1 MKKTASPPSHRNQQ
15 KRVIMNMEKYQDS
28 YFKLL
33 SFEKSFRQFTQKKV
47 PGADVSLALIMIL
60 RYLEE
65 NGSCGQKELTVTF
78 NASSAAMAVSI
89 GKLEE
94 RKLIVKEVAD
104 DDKRNNIIS
113 LTERGKALL
122 AQVAASAAREEVKEE
137 VFLSEEELSQLTKLQ
152 KKLFRQLK
160 TITINV

>member
-1 MKKTASPPSHRNQQ
+1 
-15 KRVIMNMEKYQDS
+15 MENYQDS

-47 PGADVSLALIMIL
+47 PGTNVSLALVMIL
-60 RYLEE
+60 RYLQE
-65 NGSCGQKELTVTF
+65 NGGCGQKELTVTF

-89 GKLEE
+89 SKLEE
-94 RKLIVKEVAD
+94 KGLIIKETAD

-113 LTERGKALL
+113 LTEKGEALL
-122 AQVAASAAREEVKEE
+122 AQVAGIYENGDAEEEAPM
-137 VFLSEEELSQLTKLQ
+137 SEEELHQLAKLQ

-160 TITINV
+160 AITINV

>member
-1 MKKTASPPSHRNQQ
+1 
-15 KRVIMNMEKYQDS
+15 MNMEKYQDS

-47 PGADVSLALIMIL
+47 PGANVSLALVMIL
-60 RYLEE
+60 RYLQE
-65 NGSCGQKELTVTF
+65 NGNCGQKELTVTF

-94 RKLIVKEVAD
+94 KGLIVKEAAD

-113 LTERGKALL
+113 LTEKGEDLL
-122 AQVAASAAREEVKEE
+122 AQVAANYEAEETKEE
-137 VFLSEEELSQLTKLQ
+137 APMSEEELSQLTKLQ

>member
-1 MKKTASPPSHRNQQ
+1 
-15 KRVIMNMEKYQDS
+15 MNMEKYQDS

-78 NASSAAMAVSI
+78 NASS
-89 GKLEE
+89 LH
-94 RKLIVKEVAD
+94 D
-104 DDKRNNIIS
+104 
-113 LTERGKALL
+113 ALP
-122 AQVAASAAREEVKEE
+122 
-137 VFLSEEELSQLTKLQ
+137 
-152 KKLFRQLK
+152 
-160 TITINV
+160 I

>member
-1 MKKTASPPSHRNQQ
+1 MYMGH
-15 KRVIMNMEKYQDS
+15 YQDS

-94 RKLIVKEVAD
+94 KELIVKEVAD

-113 LTERGKALL
+113 LTEKGETLL
-122 AQVAASAAREEVKEE
+122 AQVAAAAAAEGAKAEAPM
-137 VFLSEEELSQLTKLQ
+137 SEEELSQLTKLQ

-160 TITINV
+160 AITINV

>member
-1 MKKTASPPSHRNQQ
+1 
-15 KRVIMNMEKYQDS
+15 MNLKKYQDS
-28 YFKLL
+28 YFSLL

-47 PGADVSLALIMIL
+47 EGTDISLALVMIL

-89 GKLEE
+89 AKLEE
-94 RKLIVKEVAD
+94 KALITKEVAD
-104 DDKRNNIIS
+104 DDKRNNIIA
-113 LTERGKALL
+113 LTGQGKELLDTVTAGFAGESENSDAL
-122 AQVAASAAREEVKEE
+122 SD
-137 VFLSEEELSQLTKLQ
+137 EELSQLNRLQ

-160 TITINV
+160 TISVNV

>member
-1 MKKTASPPSHRNQQ
+1 
-15 KRVIMNMEKYQDS
+15 MNMENYQDS

-47 PGADVSLALIMIL
+47 PGTDVSLALVMIL
-60 RYLEE
+60 RYLQE
-65 NGSCGQKELTVTF
+65 NGNCGQKELTVTF

-94 RKLIVKEVAD
+94 KRLIVKEVAD

-113 LTERGKALL
+113 LTENGEALL
-122 AQVAASAAREEVKEE
+122 AQVASTYENGEA
-137 VFLSEEELSQLTKLQ
+137 EEESPMSAEEPSQLTKLQ

>member
-1 MKKTASPPSHRNQQ
+1 
-15 KRVIMNMEKYQDS
+15 MNMEKYQDS

-47 PGADVSLALIMIL
+47 PGANVSLALVMIL
-60 RYLEE
+60 RYLQE
-65 NGSCGQKELTVTF
+65 NGNCGQKELTVTF

-89 GKLEE
+89 SKLEE
-94 RKLIVKEVAD
+94 KGLIVKEAAD

-113 LTERGKALL
+113 LTEKGEDLL
-122 AQVAASAAREEVKEE
+122 AQVAANYEAEETKEE
-137 VFLSEEELSQLTKLQ
+137 APMSEEELSQLTKLQ

>member
-1 MKKTASPPSHRNQQ
+1 
-15 KRVIMNMEKYQDS
+15 MNMEKYQDS

-47 PGADVSLALIMIL
+47 PGANVSLALVMIL
-60 RYLEE
+60 RYLQE
-65 NGSCGQKELTVTF
+65 NGNCGQKELTVTF

-94 RKLIVKEVAD
+94 KGLIVKEAAD

-113 LTERGKALL
+113 LTEKGEDLL
-122 AQVAASAAREEVKEE
+122 AQVAANFEAEETKEE
-137 VFLSEEELSQLTKLQ
+137 APMSEEELSQLTKLQ

>member
-1 MKKTASPPSHRNQQ
+1 
-15 KRVIMNMEKYQDS
+15 MNMENYQDS

-94 RKLIVKEVAD
+94 RELIIKEVAD

-113 LTERGKALL
+113 LTEKGEALL
-122 AQVAASAAREEVKEE
+122 AQVAASSETAEAKVEAPM
-137 VFLSEEELSQLTKLQ
+137 SEEELSQLTKLQ

-160 TITINV
+160 TISINV

>member
-1 MKKTASPPSHRNQQ
+1 
-15 KRVIMNMEKYQDS
+15 MNLKKYQDS
-28 YFKLL
+28 YFSLL

-47 PGADVSLALIMIL
+47 EGTDISLALVMIL

-89 GKLEE
+89 AKLEE
-94 RKLIVKEVAD
+94 KALITKEVAD
-104 DDKRNNIIS
+104 DDKRNNIIA
-113 LTERGKALL
+113 LTSQGKELL
-122 AQVAASAAREEVKEE
+122 DTVTAGFAGESENSDV
-137 VFLSEEELSQLTKLQ
+137 LSDEELSQLNRLQ

-160 TITINV
+160 TISINV

>member
-1 MKKTASPPSHRNQQ
+1 
-15 KRVIMNMEKYQDS
+15 MNMEKYQDS

-47 PGADVSLALIMIL
+47 PGANVSLALVMIL
-60 RYLEE
+60 RYLQE
-65 NGSCGQKELTVTF
+65 NGNCGQKELTVTF

-89 GKLEE
+89 SKLEE
-94 RKLIVKEVAD
+94 KGLIVKEAAD

-113 LTERGKALL
+113 LTQKGEDLL
-122 AQVAASAAREEVKEE
+122 AQVAASFEAEETKEE
-137 VFLSEEELSQLTKLQ
+137 APMSEEELSQLTKLQ

>member
-1 MKKTASPPSHRNQQ
+1 
-15 KRVIMNMEKYQDS
+15 MNLKKYQDS
-28 YFKLL
+28 YFSLL

-47 PGADVSLALIMIL
+47 PGTDVSLALIMVL
-60 RYLEE
+60 RYLQE

-94 RKLIVKEVAD
+94 RELITKEVAD

-113 LTERGKALL
+113 LTENGEELL
-122 AQVAASAAREEVKEE
+122 ATVNQSFTGEAETAPA
-137 VFLSEEELSQLTKLQ
+137 LSEEEMSQLTKLQ

-160 TITINV
+160 AISINV

>member
-1 MKKTASPPSHRNQQ
+1 
-15 KRVIMNMEKYQDS
+15 MNMEKYQDS

-47 PGADVSLALIMIL
+47 PGANVSLALVMIL
-60 RYLEE
+60 RYLQE
-65 NGSCGQKELTVTF
+65 NGNCGQKELTVTF

-94 RKLIVKEVAD
+94 KGLIVKEAAD

-113 LTERGKALL
+113 LTQKGEDLL
-122 AQVAASAAREEVKEE
+122 AQVAASFEAEETKEE
-137 VFLSEEELSQLTKLQ
+137 APMSEEELSQLTKLQ

>member
-1 MKKTASPPSHRNQQ
+1 
-15 KRVIMNMEKYQDS
+15 MNMENYQDS

-33 SFEKSFRQFTQKKV
+33 SFEKLFRQFTQKKV
-47 PGADVSLALIMIL
+47 PGADVSLALMMIL

-94 RKLIVKEVAD
+94 RKLVVKEVAD

-113 LTERGKALL
+113 LTEKGKALL
-122 AQVAASAAREEVKEE
+122 ARVAANSTAEETKAEAPM
-137 VFLSEEELSQLTKLQ
+137 SEEELSQLTKLQ

>member
-1 MKKTASPPSHRNQQ
+1 
-15 KRVIMNMEKYQDS
+15 MNMEKYQDS

-47 PGADVSLALIMIL
+47 PGANVSLALVMIL
-60 RYLEE
+60 RYLQE
-65 NGSCGQKELTVTF
+65 NGNCGQKELTVTF

-94 RKLIVKEVAD
+94 KGLIVKEAAD

-113 LTERGKALL
+113 LTDKGEDLL
-122 AQVAASAAREEVKEE
+122 AQVAANYEAEETKEE
-137 VFLSEEELSQLTKLQ
+137 APMSEEELSQLTKLQ

>member
-1 MKKTASPPSHRNQQ
+1 
-15 KRVIMNMEKYQDS
+15 MNMENYQDS

-47 PGADVSLALIMIL
+47 PGTDVSLALVMIL
-60 RYLEE
+60 RYLQE
-65 NGSCGQKELTVTF
+65 NGNCGQKELTVTF

-94 RKLIVKEVAD
+94 KRLIVKEVAD

-113 LTERGKALL
+113 LTENGEALL
-122 AQVAASAAREEVKEE
+122 AQVASTYENGEAEEESPMSA
-137 VFLSEEELSQLTKLQ
+137 EELSQLTKLQ